1 MAKDKIPTSRV
12 GRTAKIGGLAAGQAI
27 RQAGTHAANIARTKD
42 GRDAA
47 LERRHVEAAEQIVAA
62 LGTMKGAA
70 MKVGQVMSFLDVGL
84 VPEEYREEFQRKLAA
99 LRDAAPTVTFKDMG
113 KVIEEE
119 LEDPLHELF
128 AEFDQTPIAAAS
140 IGQVYRARLRDGR
153 EVAVKVQYPGVAAA
167 VRADMQNL
175 GLILRLAKRIAPG
188 MDPKAIGEEIRE
200 RIHEELDYELEAQN
214 QRSLARIFRGHPFIV
229 VPDVVGS
236 LSRERVLVTEY
247 VHGTGFEEL
256 KSRSQAERDRLGEIM
271 FRFYFGCLYR
281 HHQFS
286 GDPHPGN
293 SMLLDDGRVAFFDF
307 GLFKRMPPGTVELEI
322 IGARAVIEGD
332 TETLMRVGTE
342 TGFFPEPEK
351 FKPER
356 VLEHFRA
363 ATSWY
368 TVDEYVEL
376 APELATQVMI
386 DMSDPRSQYFGQL
399 RHESAPPD
407 HIFGR
412 RMEVLT
418 LAVIAQLHARGNFH
432 RIAREWFYSDPPATE
447 LGRQEVEFFRRSGP
461 PSSSGPRPR
470 APRGDDSA
478 RAPRERP
485 RHTR

>member
-1 MAKDKIPTSRV
+1 VARDRIPTSRV
-12 GRTAKIGGLAAGQAI
+12 RRTAKIGGLAAGQAI
-27 RQAGTHAANIARTKD
+27 RQAGTHAANVARTED
-42 GRDAA
+42 GRRSA
-47 LERRHVEAAEQIVAA
+47 LERRHVEAAEQIVTA

-84 VPEEYREEFQRKLAA
+84 VPEEYRDEFQKKLAA
-99 LRDAAPTVTFKDMG
+99 LRDAAPTVSFGDMR

-119 LEDPLHELF
+119 LDDPLEEVF
-128 AEFDQTPIAAAS
+128 DEFEQEPIAAAS
-140 IGQVYRARLRDGR
+140 IGQVYRARLSGGR
-153 EVAVKVQYPGVAAA
+153 RVAVKVQYPGVAAA

-229 VPDVVGS
+229 VPDVVTN

-247 VHGTGFEEL
+247 LEGTGFEDL
-256 KSRSQAERDRLGEIM
+256 KRYPQADRDRVGEIL

-293 SMLLDDGRVAFFDF
+293 SMLLPDGRVAFFDF
-307 GLFKRMPPGTVELEI
+307 GLFKRMPPGSVELEI
-322 IGARAVIEGD
+322 AIQRAVIEGD
-332 TETLMRVGTE
+332 MDTIMRIGTE
-342 TGFFPEPEK
+342 TGFLPQPER
-351 FKPER
+351 FDPER

-363 ATSWY
+363 ATAWY
-368 TVDEYVEL
+368 TIDADIELDPEY
-376 APELATQVMI
+376 ATQVLI
-386 DMSDPRSQYFGQL
+386 DMGDPRSEYFGQM
-399 RHESAPPD
+399 RHEAAPPD

-418 LAVIAQLHARGNFH
+418 LAVIAQLHAHGNFH
-432 RIAREWFYSDPPATE
+432 RIAREWFYGDRPQTE
-447 LGRQEVEFFRRSGP
+447 LGRQEAAFF
-461 PSSSGPRPR
+461 
-470 APRGDDSA
+470 A
-478 RAPRERP
+478 RVAA
-485 RHTR
+485 

>member
-27 RQAGTHAANIARTKD
+27 RQAGTHAANVARTKE
-42 GRDAA
+42 GREVA
-47 LERRHVEAAEQIVAA
+47 LERRHIEAAEQIVTA

-84 VPEEYREEFQRKLAA
+84 VPEEYREEFQHKLAA
-99 LRDAAPTVTFKDMG
+99 LRDAAPTVTFKDMR

-119 LEDPLHELF
+119 LDDPLSEVF
-128 AEFDQTPIAAAS
+128 AEFDEEPIAAAS
-140 IGQVYRARLRDGR
+140 IGQVYRAKLADGR
-153 EVAVKVQYPGVAAA
+153 AVAVKVQYPGVAAA

-188 MDPKAIGEEIRE
+188 MDPKAIGEEIRS
-200 RIHEELDYELEAQN
+200 RIQEELDYELEAQN
-214 QRSLARIFRGHPFIV
+214 QRTLARIFRGHPFIV
-229 VPDVVGS
+229 IPEVVTS
-236 LSRERVLVTEY
+236 LSHERVMVSEY

-256 KSRSQAERDRLGEIM
+256 KTYPQEQRDRIGEIL

-281 HHQFS
+281 HGQFS

-307 GLFKRMPPGTVELEI
+307 GLFKRMPPGAVDLEI
-322 IGARAVIEGD
+322 SVARAVIEGD
-332 TETLMRVGTE
+332 TETIMRLGTE
-342 TGFFPEPEK
+342 TGFFPDPDK
-351 FKPER
+351 FNPDR
-356 VLEHFRA
+356 VLAHFRA

-368 TVDEYVEL
+368 TADREIEL
-376 APELATQVMI
+376 TPLYATQVLI
-386 DMSDPRSQYFGQL
+386 DMSDPRSEYFGYL
-399 RHESAPPD
+399 RQESAPPD

-432 RIAREWFYSDPPATE
+432 RIAREWFYGDAPATD
-447 LGRQEVEFFRRSGP
+447 LGRQEAEFY
-461 PSSSGPRPR
+461 
-470 APRGDDSA
+470 AQA
-478 RAPRERP
+478 TA
-485 RHTR
+485 